1 MFVHSSKNILL
12 HFERQSVIVSSSA
25 KVVSTFPFTTAS
37 QQLLKEAAGTEEMV
51 VITSDELSAYLPDAE
66 ILCSYTIPVNWRTLA
81 PRLRWLQF
89 PGAGVDSLAST
100 GLLDKD
106 SGVIVTTAAGIHA
119 TTISEYVF
127 GSMLMFNRNWPQ
139 MVRLQDEHVWAR
151 SATWYHLGGRELAG
165 QALGIVGL
173 GSIGRR
179 IAQLGHAF
187 GMRVLG
193 TRRSIPNQGDHE
205 PDVDHIFPLE
215 QLHELLRLS
224 DYVVI
229 AVPLTRETE
238 KLIGEGELRIMRR
251 NTYLVN
257 IARGRVIDEKA
268 LIRALRERWIAG
280 AGLDVTEEEPLPSES
295 PLYSMPNV
303 ILTPHISGNSAHY
316 DTRLAALFADNL
328 KRFRTGQ
335 QLQNRYDSSR
345 GY

>member
-1 MFVHSSKNILL
+1 
-12 HFERQSVIVSSSA
+12 VSSSL
-25 KVVSTFPFTTAS
+25 KVVSTFPFTSAS
-37 QQLLKEAAGTEEMV
+37 QQLLKEAAGTQAV
-51 VITSDELSAYLPDAE
+51 VVTTSDELSVYLSDAE
-66 ILCSYTIPVNWRTLA
+66 ILCSSTVPANWRTLA
-81 PRLRWLQF
+81 PGLRWLQF
-89 PGAGVDSLAST
+89 PGAGIDSLAST
-100 GLLDKD
+100 GLLDAD

-127 GSMLMFNRNWPQ
+127 GSMLMFNWNWPQ

-151 SATWYHLGGRELAG
+151 SATWYHLGGHELAG
-165 QALGIVGL
+165 QTLGIVGL

-193 TRRSIPNQGDHE
+193 TRRSIQNQGDQE
-205 PDVDHIFPLE
+205 LDVDQSFPPE
-215 QLHELLRLS
+215 QLHELLHLS

-229 AVPLTRETE
+229 SVPLTRETE
-238 KLIGEGELRIMRR
+238 KLIGETELRTMRR
-251 NTYLVN
+251 NAYLVN
-257 IARGRVIDEKA
+257 IARGRVIDEQA
-268 LIRALRERWIAG
+268 LVRALREGWIAG

-328 KRFRTGQ
+328 KRYRIGQ
-335 QLQNRYDSSR
+335 QLQNRYDPSR

>member
-1 MFVHSSKNILL
+1 MT
-12 HFERQSVIVSSSA
+12 VSSSL

-37 QQLLKEAAGTEEMV
+37 QQLLKEAAATEAV
-51 VITSDELSAYLPDAE
+51 VVTTADELSVHLPDVE
-66 ILCSYTIPVNWRTLA
+66 ILCSYIIPANWRTLA

-89 PGAGVDSLAST
+89 PGAGVDSLATT
-100 GLLDKD
+100 GLLDAN
-106 SGVIVTTAAGIHA
+106 SGVLVTTAAGVHA
-119 TTISEYVF
+119 ETISEYVF
-127 GSMLMFNRNWPQ
+127 GSMLMFNRDWPQ

-165 QALGIVGL
+165 QTLGIIGL
-173 GSIGRR
+173 GNIGHR
-179 IAQLGHAF
+179 IAQLGRAF
-187 GMRVLG
+187 RMRVLG
-193 TRRSIPNQGDHE
+193 TRRSIHNSGDQE
-205 PDVDHIFPLE
+205 ADVDQSFPPE

-229 AVPLTRETE
+229 SVPLTRETE
-238 KLIGEGELRIMRR
+238 KLIGETELRTMRP

-257 IARGRVIDEKA
+257 ISRGRVIDEQA
-268 LIRALRERWIAG
+268 LIRALREGWIAG

-328 KRFRTGQ
+328 KRYRIGQ
-335 QLQNRYDSSR
+335 QLQNRYEPSR